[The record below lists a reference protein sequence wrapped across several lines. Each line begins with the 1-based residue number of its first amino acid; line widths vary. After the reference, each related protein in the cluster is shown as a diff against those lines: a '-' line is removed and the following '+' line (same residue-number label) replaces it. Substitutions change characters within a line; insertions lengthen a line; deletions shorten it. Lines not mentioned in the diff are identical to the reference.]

1 MTGVEAV
8 SNSEPAE
15 VADPKVKD
23 SFVQVSDPMNKT
35 VDDVQRQNELTEAQ
49 LNQIEQ
55 EQKQSPLVGDRV
67 PFEVVVMEYDPV
79 ESAEYYT
86 KAKDLLGTYSDIR
99 LIRRDGNCF
108 YRAVLVAQIELML
121 NDREEC
127 ARFERICRGWQERLI
142 KLGYPDFTTTDFC
155 EVFYKWMTPIWTHQ
169 ADRKKVFEDLNDDGE
184 ANYLIIF
191 LRLITA
197 GFLKEH
203 SEEYAPFIEDSSLSD
218 YCTTEIESMW
228 KDADHL
234 AVTGLVNAIDQSIR
248 VQYMDQNAAPN
259 GGLYYDFPPDRT
271 ETPRIT
277 LLYRPGHYDLVYR
290 RCVNSRWLCWVAEVS
305 VNQL

>member
-23 SFVQVSDPMNKT
+23 SFVQ
-35 VDDVQRQNELTEAQ
+35 
-49 LNQIEQ
+49 
-55 EQKQSPLVGDRV
+55 QKQSPLVGDRV

-155 EVFYKWMTPIWTHQ
+155 EVFYKWMTPIWSHQ
-169 ADRKKVFEDLNDDGE
+169 ADRKKIFEDLNDDGE

-290 RCVNSRWLCWVAEVS
+290 R
-305 VNQL
+305 

>member
-1 MTGVEAV
+1 
-8 SNSEPAE
+8 
-15 VADPKVKD
+15 
-23 SFVQVSDPMNKT
+23 
-35 VDDVQRQNELTEAQ
+35 
-49 LNQIEQ
+49 
-55 EQKQSPLVGDRV
+55 
-67 PFEVVVMEYDPV
+67 
-79 ESAEYYT
+79 
-86 KAKDLLGTYSDIR
+86 
-99 LIRRDGNCF
+99 
-108 YRAVLVAQIELML
+108 ML

-127 ARFERICRGWQERLI
+127 ARFEQISRGWQDRLI

-169 ADRKKVFEDLNDDGE
+169 ADRKKIFEDLNDDGE

-203 SEEYAPFIEDSSLSD
+203 SEEYAPFIEDSSLAD

-234 AVTGLVNAIDQSIR
+234 AVTGLVNAIGQSIR

-271 ETPRIT
+271 EAPRIT

-290 RCVNSRWLCWVAEVS
+290 R
-305 VNQL
+305 

>member
-15 VADPKVKD
+15 VVDSNVKD
-23 SFVQVSDPMNKT
+23 SFVQYRI
-35 VDDVQRQNELTEAQ
+35 Q
-49 LNQIEQ
+49 
-55 EQKQSPLVGDRV
+55 
-67 PFEVVVMEYDPV
+67 
-79 ESAEYYT
+79 
-86 KAKDLLGTYSDIR
+86 DLLETYSDIR

-127 ARFERICRGWQERLI
+127 ARFEQISRGWQDRLI

-169 ADRKKVFEDLNDDGE
+169 ADRKKIFEDLNDDGE

-203 SEEYAPFIEDSSLSD
+203 SEEYAPFIEDCSLSD

-234 AVTGLVNAIDQSIR
+234 AVTGLVNAI
-248 VQYMDQNAAPN
+248 
-259 GGLYYDFPPDRT
+259 G
-271 ETPRIT
+271 
-277 LLYRPGHYDLVYR
+277 
-290 RCVNSRWLCWVAEVS
+290 
-305 VNQL
+305 